1 MQKLERDLEPVEID
15 EEAKRFLNEETP
27 VMEMAKEMDL
37 VIKCSQLESK
47 VQEMEKIMRGIEE
60 EKIKATKSKEII
72 DTNSDSEDIDNIE
85 KKDNGVEENNE
96 VKDDK
101 KYILERRKLKK
112 QKQKEKKRMSMIQL
126 PKIGDVIVFKEKEN
140 DEEKTAKVIKGFKK
154 TSVYKNYR
162 QLRLDN
168 GEVIEKD
175 FADGIKEWTVVPEDE
190 KDPGETFYMQELLK
204 SENHQTFPVKL
215 VPKED
220 HGKPEIQEAMQAEI
234 KKFKD
239 FEAIEEVEDEGQ
251 FRIPIRW
258 VISEQKEDGK
268 GQPYKARL
276 CMRGDREKGKES
288 IRSDSPTVAK
298 ESIKIALTIAANE
311 GFEVK
316 SGDIKSAY
324 LQGIEI
330 EREVFVEPPKEAGLK
345 EKLWKLKKGAYG
357 IIDGGETFLS

>member
-1 MQKLERDLEPVEID
+1 
-15 EEAKRFLNEETP
+15 
-27 VMEMAKEMDL
+27 
-37 VIKCSQLESK
+37 
-47 VQEMEKIMRGIEE
+47 
-60 EKIKATKSKEII
+60 
-72 DTNSDSEDIDNIE
+72 
-85 KKDNGVEENNE
+85 
-96 VKDDK
+96 
-101 KYILERRKLKK
+101 
-112 QKQKEKKRMSMIQL
+112 
-126 PKIGDVIVFKEKEN
+126 
-140 DEEKTAKVIKGFKK
+140 
-154 TSVYKNYR
+154 
-162 QLRLDN
+162 
-168 GEVIEKD
+168 
-175 FADGIKEWTVVPEDE
+175 
-190 KDPGETFYMQELLK
+190 
-204 SENHQTFPVKL
+204 
-215 VPKED
+215 
-220 HGKPEIQEAMQAEI
+220 MQAEI

-298 ESIKIALTIAANE
+298 ESIKIALTVAANE

-345 EKLWKLKKGAYG
+345 EKL
-357 IIDGGETFLS
+357 